1 MPKHNHAQTEQ
12 TTQNTHQQQAGQQE
26 PAANTEALI
35 DTRCP
40 WTRMAEGSR
49 NASVDRWQLAQ
60 ARRTA
65 SGISA
70 ILRVL
75 DVHRDRR
82 ENEDQP
88 LLISGVEGGLFD
100 AATQLAHCLE
110 DQFEAWAD
118 KAGEA

>member
-1 MPKHNHAQTEQ
+1 MPKTSHAQTEQ
-12 TTQNTHQQQAGQQE
+12 TNQNTHQQQADQQE

-49 NASVDRWQLAQ
+49 NASIDGWQLAK

-82 ENEDQP
+82 ENEEQP
-88 LLISGVEGGLFD
+88 LMVSGVEGGLFD
-100 AATQLAHCLE
+100 AATQLIHCLE
-110 DQFEAWAD
+110 AQFDGWAE